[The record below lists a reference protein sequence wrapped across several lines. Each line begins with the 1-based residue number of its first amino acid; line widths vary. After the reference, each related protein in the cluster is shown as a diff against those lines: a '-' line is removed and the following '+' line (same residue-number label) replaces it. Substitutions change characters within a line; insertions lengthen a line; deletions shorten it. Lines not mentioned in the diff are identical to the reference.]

1 MATGTQYSAW
11 SAYKLPSGA
20 SAERRVRTYYTWT
33 TSETPTTFS
42 ITIKAY
48 GQMQG
53 GSATM
58 DGNTITVSATGQSSV
73 SNTFEFVYGE
83 TTLHNPVNKTYTWE
97 KTTAAQTV
105 TVKSTYK
112 VASGRLFAGTYVA
125 SGTFTIPALAPATI
139 TFDAN
144 GGSGTVPSAIST
156 YVGVANTIPSNSLT
170 RTGYTSNGWNTA
182 SDGSGTAYA
191 TNSTITP
198 TGDVTLYA
206 QWKTTYVKP
215 DIQNLLAFRTAN
227 ASGGASPAITSTGET
242 GFCRFEL
249 VGGADYTVTSA
260 TVQFGTAPANS
271 MTKSGTTVYGYSNVD
286 SIAQTSAYT
295 VKITVVVT
303 GTDGVSRTYT
313 DSTYISKSVP
323 VFDVASNGNC
333 FAFFGSAIDGLTSP
347 KLLING
353 ELALGT
359 ALSIANGGT
368 GATTAAV
375 ARTNLGVTLAN
386 LGGIS
391 MKSLWTNA
399 SPTSDFAAQTLD
411 SDSIPNLSDYE
422 YVLVRY
428 LYSTNYQSIDQI
440 AIVKVGRDA
449 YLTFAGAVSTNIYL
463 SQRTISVDNVSVT
476 FGAPVYKTYAST
488 SNPTANNKYCIPVE
502 IIGIKGVQ

>member
-20 SAERRVRTYYTWT
+20 SAKRRVRTYYTWT

-48 GQMQG
+48 AQMQG

-83 TTLHNPVNKTYTWE
+83 TTLHNPVNKTYTWK

-139 TFDAN
+139 SFDAN
-144 GGSGTVPSAIST
+144 NGSGTVPTAIST

-170 RTGYTSNGWNTA
+170 RTGYTFSHWNTE
-182 SDGSGTAYA
+182 SDGTGTSYA
-191 TNSTITP
+191 TGSTITP
-198 TGDVTLYA
+198 LGNVTLYA

-215 DIQNLLAFRTAN
+215 EIQNLLAFRTAD
-227 ASGGASPAITSTGET
+227 ASGGASPTVTSTGET
-242 GFCRFEL
+242 GFCKFEL
-249 VGGADYTVTSA
+249 VGGANYTLTSA
-260 TVQFGTAPANS
+260 SVQFGTATANS
-271 MTKSGTTVYGYSNVD
+271 MTQSGNIVYGYSTPD
-286 SIAQTSAYT
+286 SIAEASAYT
-295 VKITVVVT
+295 VKVTVVVK

-323 VFDVASNGNC
+323 VFDVAGNGNC
-333 FAFFGSAIDGLTSP
+333 FAFFGTATDGLTSP
-347 KLLING
+347 KLTING
-353 ELALGT
+353 QLALGT

-368 GATTAAV
+368 GATNAAG
-375 ARTNLGVTLAN
+375 ARSNLGIDDYIVEEGAGTASGSYYRKWASGRAEYWHKFNPGAYTIGTARGNMYSGAYFDSSFESGLFNAVPQVNCYAHLSTDAYVIGTQVKTISKDSVTLRLWASGSVASN
-386 LGGIS
+386 SGYNIHIYALGTW
-391 MKSLWTNA
+391 K
-399 SPTSDFAAQTLD
+399 
-411 SDSIPNLSDYE
+411 
-422 YVLVRY
+422 
-428 LYSTNYQSIDQI
+428 
-440 AIVKVGRDA
+440 
-449 YLTFAGAVSTNIYL
+449 
-463 SQRTISVDNVSVT
+463 
-476 FGAPVYKTYAST
+476 
-488 SNPTANNKYCIPVE
+488 
-502 IIGIKGVQ
+502 